1 MWLNTAHHESKI
13 RESMSTKAFGD
24 FYCYL
29 HCLTLLS
36 TKELGLTPKEYLD
49 DVRKEPF
56 YYRGDTSQEAQQKWA
71 ERILDSV
78 YKYHGAQ
85 GSGPAGHSELLVR
98 DGAASKARYKVK
110 EGVDFDVNPGLSDSI
125 SMLGSIGNQ
134 LRERLLPS
142 AGAKLNDAL
151 RLISRAKTTL
161 NSAPFKI
168 QVSCYDFV
176 APQVE
181 QSVLYD
187 IESALENRQV
197 LSFDYNNHRCEVD
210 PYASFVYQK
219 VFYLVARERYKRSS
233 NGSSMSGEMCT
244 YTMHKINN
252 IEIRSNQSFSM
263 GNKSE
268 FCLHAYL
275 STTKG
280 KWVNGG
286 ETCEVLLKMTRDSE
300 GNSKFV
306 NEFKLSECQE
316 IEETS
321 KSHYIVRAR
330 ARDSLDFKHWLIHN
344 ADCVEILE
352 PLKLRQNVIRDLKQ
366 AMNVYSH

>member
-1 MWLNTAHHESKI
+1 
-13 RESMSTKAFGD
+13 MSTKAFGD

-36 TKELGLTPKEYLD
+36 TKEQGLTPKEYLD

-78 YKYHGAQ
+78 YKYHGVQ

-98 DGAASKARYKVK
+98 YGAASKARYKVK
-110 EGVDFDVNPGLSDSI
+110 EGVEFDVNPGLSNSI

-151 RLISRAKTTL
+151 TLISRAKTTL

-181 QSVLYD
+181 KSVLHD
-187 IESALENRQV
+187 VESALENRQV

-233 NGSSMSGEMCT
+233 NGSSMSGEMRT

-263 GNKSE
+263 GSQSE
-268 FCLHAYL
+268 FCLQAYL

-280 KWVNGG
+280 KQVNGG
-286 ETCEVLLKMTRDSE
+286 ETCEVLLKMMRDSE

-330 ARDSLDFKHWLIHN
+330 AQDSLDFKHWLIHN

-352 PLKLRQNVIRDLKQ
+352 PLKLRQDVIQDLKQ

>member
-1 MWLNTAHHESKI
+1 
-13 RESMSTKAFGD
+13 MSAKAFGD

-29 HCLTLLS
+29 HCLNLLS
-36 TKELGLTPKEYLD
+36 IKEQGITSKEYLD

-56 YYRGDTSQEAQQKWA
+56 YYRGGTSKEAQQKWA
-71 ERILDSV
+71 ERILDSI

-85 GSGPAGHSELLVR
+85 GDGPNGHNDLLVR
-98 DGAASKARYKVK
+98 EGIASKARYKVK
-110 EGVDFDVNPGLSDSI
+110 EGAEFNVNPGLSDSI
-125 SMLGSIGNQ
+125 SMLSIIGNQ

-151 RLISRAKTTL
+151 TLISRVKTTL
-161 NSAPFKI
+161 NNAPFKI
-168 QVSCYDFV
+168 QVSCYDLV
-176 APQVE
+176 APQIE

-187 IESALENRQV
+187 LESALENRQV

-210 PYASFVYQK
+210 PYGSFVYQK
-219 VFYLVARERYKRSS
+219 VFYLVARERYKRNS
-233 NGSSMSGEMCT
+233 NGSSMSGEMRT

-263 GNKSE
+263 GNQSE

-286 ETCEVLLKMTRDSE
+286 ETCEVLLKMMRDSE

-321 KSHYIVRAR
+321 KNHYIVRAR
-330 ARDSLDFKHWLIHN
+330 VRDSLDFKHWLINN
-344 ADCVEILE
+344 ADCVEILK
-352 PLKLRQNVIRDLKQ
+352 PLRLRTDVILDIKH
-366 AMNVYSH
+366 AMNVYAH